1 MAYVDRHSAPADAPP
16 DRAWAVVSGLGG
28 DERFYAPRMMWQVR
42 GLVDGLVGGP
52 GWRIEGPGRPLE
64 AGDLMDF
71 WEVVEVQPPTR
82 LRLRAVS
89 RLPGTAYL
97 DIEVLSQV
105 SAQGPSS
112 EIRLVTTFEPAGLAG
127 HAYWWSTVAA
137 HTVVFA
143 MMTQRL
149 AALVTQA

>member
-1 MAYVDRHSAPADAPP
+1 MAYVDRHSAPAAVPP
-16 DRAWAVVSGLGG
+16 DRAWDVVRGLGG
-28 DERFYAPRMMWQVR
+28 DVRFYAPRPLWQLR
-42 GLVDGLVGGP
+42 GLVDGLIGGP
-52 GWRIEGPGRPLE
+52 GWRIEGPGRPLD

-71 WEVVEVQPPTR
+71 WEVVEVHAPTR

-97 DIEVLSQV
+97 DIEVHPQGSGSELS
-105 SAQGPSS
+105 
-112 EIRLVTTFEPAGLAG
+112 LVTTFEPAGLAG

-143 MMTQRL
+143 MMTRRL
-149 AALVTQA
+149 AALVAAA